1 MEELDQF
8 TPIRSGNAK
17 DLDELADLLVVMAI
31 NLKEAGRHE
40 ELGPGS
46 LYIKI
51 QKKITESMLASYN
64 RWVFEHKKPESVET
78 PREWIMQESEFHCEF
93 QSEFQVNF
101 TVAAE
106 T

>member
-8 TPIRSGNAK
+8 TPIRSGSAK

-40 ELGPGS
+40 ELGHGS

-51 QKKITESMLASYN
+51 QKKITESMLAATTDGCLNIRSQ
-64 RWVFEHKKPESVET
+64 RVWRLRGSGLCRK
-78 PREWIMQESEFHCEF
+78 
-93 QSEFQVNF
+93 VNF
-101 TVAAE
+101 IVNFKVNFK
-106 T
+106 